1 MLEAGKKLRHLIQFS
16 SGQPT
21 SDFTYTLYN
30 QDGVVVLTETTPI
43 LDGQVSYTI
52 EIPAGSN
59 SLSKPLFE
67 QMRLEWEYDTATEAV
82 TDSFQYV
89 LHAPIG
95 FPVSKQGVRD
105 MLGVNDEE
113 LPDDEIDLFQGYLS
127 FRQLVGDTMDLTPYV
142 EAGDLDTYRI
152 SKAIEASTALLVFP
166 SLQIRLPKK
175 YDSGTSSYERWTA
188 IDWEALQGSISGILM
203 TGAAI
208 INLDLDDTLYPTI
221 DIFVLSDVGPD
232 PITGE

>member
-21 SDFTYTLYN
+21 SDLTYTLYN
-30 QDGVVVLTETTPI
+30 QDGGVVLTETAPI
-43 LDGQVSYTI
+43 INGQVSYTI

-59 SLSKPLFE
+59 SLTKPLFE
-67 QMRLEWEYDTATEAV
+67 QMRLEWEYDTATEAI
-82 TDSFQYV
+82 TDSFEYV

-105 MLGVNDEE
+105 MLGVNSEE
-113 LPDDEIDLFQGYLS
+113 LPDEDVDLFQGYLS
-127 FRQLVGDTMDLTPYV
+127 FRQLVGDTADLTPYLN
-142 EAGDLDTYRI
+142 AGNADTYRI
-152 SKAIEASTALLVFP
+152 SKAIEAATALNLFP
-166 SLQIRLPKK
+166 SLQLRLPKK
-175 YDSGTSSYERWTA
+175 YDSGTSSYERWTS
-188 IDWEALQGSISGILM
+188 IDWESLHGSISSILT
-203 TGAAI
+203 TGATVVNI
-208 INLDLDDTLYPTI
+208 DVELWPTI